1 MSVPYLQIGLIL
13 SLATILSA
21 FAKQARLPSILAYI
35 VTGILV
41 GMSGYFEA
49 SNFRPILDFLAQLGI
64 TFLLFLVGLELRFS
78 DIKYIGRAAL
88 LTGLGQIIFTG
99 LAGFIL
105 SRVLGFGGIEAV
117 YIAAALTFSSTIIV
131 VKLLTEKRD
140 LDSLY
145 GKITVGFLLV
155 QDFIAILALIF
166 IASLGKDVNFVKFS
180 ITFIEGVVLVGLIIF
195 LNRNLLQSL
204 FDRLAKSTE
213 LLFLGSISWALL
225 FASATAALGFSIE
238 IGAFLAGIGLANLRE
253 EHQIATRIRPLRDLF
268 IVIFFIVLG
277 LETGLS
283 NLNGIIGSTIVLS
296 LFVLVGKTII
306 VMIIMGVLGFRAR
319 TSFLASVTVAQISE
333 FSLVLVALGS
343 RLEHINSQIVS
354 LITAVGL
361 VTIGVSSFSIMNS
374 SRLYRFLA
382 KPLRIFQRKHL
393 IGEAIDVGQDLQDHV
408 VLIGAGRLGWEVA
421 MELYKKGENLLV
433 VDFDPSTTRALSEKG
448 IEVIFG
454 DVSDPEIAESA
465 CLGKSKLVVSTMFD
479 SEDTKELFEILK
491 DLHKKPPLV
500 VTSPTESAALE
511 YYKMG
516 AAYVIIPRVLG
527 SHHISHL
534 LTSGKLQD
542 LLEGD
547 LRKNHI
553 EELKTR
559 LGERQI

>member
-1 MSVPYLQIGLIL
+1 MSFPYLQIGLIL

-21 FAKQARLPSILAYI
+21 LAKQAKLPSILAYI

-41 GMSGYFEA
+41 GLSGYFEA

-166 IASLGKDVNFVKFS
+166 I
-180 ITFIEGVVLVGLIIF
+180 EGVVLVGLIIF

-277 LETGLS
+277 LETGLG

-296 LFVLVGKTII
+296 LFVLVGNPII
-306 VMIIMGVLGFRAR
+306 VM
-319 TSFLASVTVAQISE
+319 
-333 FSLVLVALGS
+333 
-343 RLEHINSQIVS
+343 
-354 LITAVGL
+354 
-361 VTIGVSSFSIMNS
+361 
-374 SRLYRFLA
+374 
-382 KPLRIFQRKHL
+382 
-393 IGEAIDVGQDLQDHV
+393 
-408 VLIGAGRLGWEVA
+408 
-421 MELYKKGENLLV
+421 
-433 VDFDPSTTRALSEKG
+433 
-448 IEVIFG
+448 
-454 DVSDPEIAESA
+454 
-465 CLGKSKLVVSTMFD
+465 
-479 SEDTKELFEILK
+479 
-491 DLHKKPPLV
+491 
-500 VTSPTESAALE
+500 
-511 YYKMG
+511 
-516 AAYVIIPRVLG
+516 
-527 SHHISHL
+527 
-534 LTSGKLQD
+534 
-542 LLEGD
+542 
-547 LRKNHI
+547 
-553 EELKTR
+553 
-559 LGERQI
+559 